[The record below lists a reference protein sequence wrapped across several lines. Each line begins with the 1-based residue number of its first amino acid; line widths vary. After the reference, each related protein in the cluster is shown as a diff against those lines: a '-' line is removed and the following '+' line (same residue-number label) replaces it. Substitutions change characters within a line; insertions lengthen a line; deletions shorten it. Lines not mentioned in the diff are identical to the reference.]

1 MIYHGSE
8 LSKSKLTRPID
19 KQLTL
24 SRETDTVNS
33 QGAYNMKTII
43 KNATGCIYANLNG
56 IETEGRTLKDCKAAL
71 ARLLQELEPIK
82 YLDRKEEKSLPL
94 DTLKAALDAKT
105 MKLFIQTA
113 TAAAEELAALKARKQ
128 VLIAETPAP
137 ELSAS
142 EPATLPPVLAAIAD
156 NMDKVEAAASA
167 DSALAIFTP
176 QSVEEIMYPVTLESC
191 KIEINMY
198 MERAASSALHV
209 GGLLVTA
216 RGLCTSQ
223 DEFLQWAAE
232 NVQIGKAQAYKLIAI
247 HKEFGEDARFDGVA
261 MRVLSMLSGQP
272 EAVKIKAVELAAAG
286 KLDSK
291 SAEVLTGKVI
301 DITPIKKPEQVNAAA
316 AILKAQEPEDASF
329 TAAPEDDCPFDT
341 GVAVTGAHEAPSS
354 DAQSA
359 PESIEELEHTIEL
372 LNTRIAELSKPLP
385 ALLQFSNERMHTRL
399 GLDPTE
405 AKDNKTVRAA
415 YRVLAAIWSKD
426 SAPDSFKLIT
436 EAKDELTSNK

>member
-1 MIYHGSE
+1 
-8 LSKSKLTRPID
+8 
-19 KQLTL
+19 
-24 SRETDTVNS
+24 
-33 QGAYNMKTII
+33 MKTII
-43 KNATGCIYANLNG
+43 KNATECIYANLNG

-71 ARLLQELEPIK
+71 ARLVAELESIK

-94 DTLKAALDAKT
+94 DTLRAALDAKT
-105 MKLFIQTA
+105 LKLFIQTA

-128 VLIAETPAP
+128 VQIAETPAP

-142 EPATLPPVLAAIAD
+142 EPANLPPVLAAIAD

-176 QSVEEIMYPVTLESC
+176 QSVEEVMYPVTLESC

-223 DEFLQWAAE
+223 DEFLTWAAE

-272 EAVKIKAVELAAAG
+272 EAVKIKAVELAQAG

-291 SAEVLTGKVI
+291 AAETLTGKVI

-316 AILKAQEPEDASF
+316 AILKAQEQPEDADFS
-329 TAAPEDDCPFDT
+329 AAPDSSCPFDDGT
-341 GVAVTGAHEAPSS
+341 SINQPAPAAPAS
-354 DAQSA
+354 AQSA

-372 LNTRIAELSKPLP
+372 LNIRIAELSKPLP

-399 GLDPTE
+399 GLDLTE
-405 AKDNKTVRAA
+405 AKDSKIVRAA
-415 YRVLAAIWSKD
+415 FRVLAAIWSKD
-426 SAPDSFKLIT
+426 SAPESFKMLE
-436 EAKDELTSNK
+436 EAKNDLLGNNK